1 MMHASS
7 LLLLILLLAA
17 GPSGAQADAEGPPG
31 RSCAEEIALRVEG
44 HYESVRD
51 LTADFVQTSRV
62 VSLGQDAGRGT
73 RAGGQVIFAKPGRMR
88 WAYREPEESLV
99 VTDGKVLWTW
109 DPGLGEA
116 QRVAVA
122 AGFLSGAAIQ
132 FLLGEGAVLESFE
145 VTADR
150 CEGSRVTLRML
161 PLDPSSYERL
171 QVEVDPKAGIVHA
184 TEVVDL
190 FGNVTRIE
198 FAKIRT
204 NTSPDDSLFGFEP
217 PEGARVIEVPG
228 AP

>member
-7 LLLLILLLAA
+7 LLILILLLAA
-17 GPSGAQADAEGPPG
+17 GPAGSLADAGGEPE
-31 RSCAEEIALRVEG
+31 RSCAEQIALRVQG
-44 HYESVRD
+44 HYEAVRD

-62 VSLGQDAGRGT
+62 ASLGQDAGPGS
-73 RAGGQVIFAKPGRMR
+73 RASGQVIFAKPGRMR
-88 WAYREPEESLV
+88 WSYQEPEESLV
-99 VTDGKVLWTW
+99 VTDGQVLWTW

-132 FLLGEGAVLESFE
+132 FLLGEGDVLDSFQ
-145 VTADR
+145 VNADR

-161 PLDPSSYERL
+161 PLDPATYERL
-171 QVEVDPKAGIVHA
+171 QVDVDPKTGVVHA

-190 FGNVTRIE
+190 FGNATRVE

-204 NTSPDDSLFGFEP
+204 NTGPKDSLFGFEP
-217 PEGARVIEVPG
+217 PEGARVIEIPP